1 MLLCCGSLDLFQ
13 DDSEYKLKGQSRHSG
28 AFRFQESDFLTV
40 ARSLHNTLKSN
51 IGKKNPTIFFYT
63 YVSYNNIICALSL
76 LVKEDLKVAT
86 EPSEVI
92 RGD

>member
-13 DDSEYKLKGQSRHSG
+13 DDSEYKLKGQSHHSD
-28 AFRFQESDFLTV
+28 AFRFQDSDFLTV
-40 ARSLHNTLKSN
+40 ARSLHNTLKLN
-51 IGKKNPTIFFYT
+51 IGEKKPYDIFYT

-76 LVKEDLKVAT
+76 LVKEDLKVVT